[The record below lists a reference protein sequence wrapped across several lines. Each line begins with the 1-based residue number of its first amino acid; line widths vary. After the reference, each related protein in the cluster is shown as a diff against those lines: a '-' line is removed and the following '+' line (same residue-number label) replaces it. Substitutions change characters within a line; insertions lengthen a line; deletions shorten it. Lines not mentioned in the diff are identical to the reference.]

1 MIRCNGEYRLEER
14 VAMRNGNGTVKIEHL
29 LVPGT
34 ELRSRTRLCG
44 RLTLEPGVS
53 IGLHTHENE
62 EEIFHIISG
71 EAEVNDNGEIRKVRS
86 GDTILTG
93 NGAGHAIANISATEA
108 LVILATIISY

>member
-1 MIRCNGEYRLEER
+1 MIRSDGEYRLEER
-14 VAMRNGNGTVKIEHL
+14 VSMRGGNGTVKIEHL
-29 LVPGT
+29 LAPGS

-53 IGLHTHENE
+53 IGFHTHENE

-71 EAEVNDNGEIRKVRS
+71 EAEVDDNGQLRKVKA

-93 NGAGHAIANISATEA
+93 NGAGHAITNTSKSAP
-108 LVILATIISY
+108 LVILAAIIPY